1 MFNDRENCNF
11 CYDVVVADATFRK
24 VRLRNGANF
33 ESNFACV
40 SANPL
45 ISGFGGLFCF
55 FFLCHSFDRNR
66 KDNELVTKS
75 AQVKSDCVNGR
86 S

>member
-1 MFNDRENCNF
+1 MIGEFNF
-11 CYDVVVADATFRK
+11 CYDVVVADATFFFSK

-45 ISGFGGLFCF
+45 ISGFGRLFCF

-66 KDNELVTKS
+66 KDNELVAKPR
-75 AQVKSDCVNGR
+75 QVKSDCVNGR